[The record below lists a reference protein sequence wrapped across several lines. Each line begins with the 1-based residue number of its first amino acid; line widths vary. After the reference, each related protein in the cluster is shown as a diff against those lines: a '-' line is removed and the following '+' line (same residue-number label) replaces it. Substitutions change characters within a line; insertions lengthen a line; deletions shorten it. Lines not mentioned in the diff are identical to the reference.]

1 MNNFIG
7 ESLGQYRIINE
18 IARGGMAAVYLAEQA
33 SLGREV
39 AIKVLPP
46 HFMHD
51 TTFLARFSREVDV
64 ISKLQHPHILPVY
77 DYGEHD
83 GVPYIVTAYIPG
95 GTLTEIVKQAP
106 VAPNEILRYIK
117 QLADALDFAHSKNII
132 HRDLKPGNVL
142 LDERQNVYLAD
153 FGLAKIAEV
162 ATELTG
168 NAIVGTPTYMAPEQS
183 GPGEVTAATDV
194 YALAIIVFQMLTGVA
209 PYDDPSGAVILMA
222 HLTKPIPNIQDHR
235 PDLSDA
241 VHNVIIK
248 AMAKKPSERYQSA
261 GELYAALESAL
272 TGKDS
277 SEYGAVGGESPHAF
291 LITNMLGQVIFVDGQ
306 GLKMLKRHHS
316 EARTIIGKQLAD
328 VLGSDPGYTNEIVNE
343 LAKEGEIVDREL
355 FIADAKGKEFAVM
368 FSAVATTDDKGSFVG
383 ADVTL
388 RKVVTFAVADSDSD
402 SFHTAEQ
409 HLNTREELVL
419 QTYFATHI
427 EAIYKMMTQWMG
439 KRSSANLERIINETA
454 ERNVWAV
461 KMIDGH
467 VTVQF
472 DRADSD
478 IYRALMAKGVTYAIS
493 VIGKKSV
500 RSQIESTDKKM
511 DSDILE
517 FANALGL
524 RDVFD
529 DLYT

>member
-1 MNNFIG
+1 
-7 ESLGQYRIINE
+7 
-18 IARGGMAAVYLAEQA
+18 
-33 SLGREV
+33 
-39 AIKVLPP
+39 
-46 HFMHD
+46 
-51 TTFLARFSREVDV
+51 
-64 ISKLQHPHILPVY
+64 
-77 DYGEHD
+77 
-83 GVPYIVTAYIPG
+83 
-95 GTLTEIVKQAP
+95 
-106 VAPNEILRYIK
+106 
-117 QLADALDFAHSKNII
+117 
-132 HRDLKPGNVL
+132 
-142 LDERQNVYLAD
+142 
-153 FGLAKIAEV
+153 
-162 ATELTG
+162 
-168 NAIVGTPTYMAPEQS
+168 
-183 GPGEVTAATDV
+183 
-194 YALAIIVFQMLTGVA
+194 
-209 PYDDPSGAVILMA
+209 
-222 HLTKPIPNIQDHR
+222 
-235 PDLSDA
+235 
-241 VHNVIIK
+241 
-248 AMAKKPSERYQSA
+248 
-261 GELYAALESAL
+261 
-272 TGKDS
+272 
-277 SEYGAVGGESPHAF
+277 
-291 LITNMLGQVIFVDGQ
+291 MLGQVIFVDGQ